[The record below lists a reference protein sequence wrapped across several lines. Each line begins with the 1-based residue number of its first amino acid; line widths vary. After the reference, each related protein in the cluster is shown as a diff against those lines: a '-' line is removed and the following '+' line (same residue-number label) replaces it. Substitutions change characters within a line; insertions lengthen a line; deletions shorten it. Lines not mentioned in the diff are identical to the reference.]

1 MSTKQVILLR
11 KDLNMPAGKS
21 AAQASHSSLSAILN
35 LMYTET
41 ETLDNNDNLVIYRE
55 LNTVSNSALNI
66 WLSGEQKK
74 VCLAVNSLEELEMYY
89 QQAQEAGLPCSYIVD
104 NGHTVFNGVQTPTA
118 VAIGPHWN
126 EDIDSIT
133 SRLKL
138 Y

>member
-41 ETLDNNDNLVIYRE
+41 ETLDDSDNLVIYRE
-55 LNTVSNSALNI
+55 LNTVSNSALNT

-74 VCLAVNSLEELEMYY
+74 VCLSVNSLEELELYY
-89 QQAQEAGLPCSYIVD
+89 QQAQKAGLPCSYIVD

-126 EDIDSIT
+126 EDIDNIT
-133 SRLKL
+133 RCLKL